1 MPIYNPNTAPSV
13 ILTVASKTTTYTAT
27 TSDDVILADT
37 SGGAWTLTLYA
48 ASGNSGKVLTIK
60 KTTSDFSA
68 LTIDAND
75 SETIDGQA
83 TTTVNTQFEALKIIC
98 DGTNWHILERKINE
112 SWIAYTPT
120 YTGFGTTSS
129 NDSYWRRVGDSIE
142 LSIKFTVGTSTATE
156 ARVSLPSGLT
166 YGVFGS
172 GKFHLVGRATR
183 DNTGSSFSRDF
194 GLFAVNG
201 NSYLT
206 FSIIDS
212 SGTASGE
219 AAQNGSSISVSGD
232 DFVIR
237 THQIPITGW
246 KGN

>member
-13 ILTVASKTTTYTAT
+13 ILTVTSKTTTYTAT

-75 SETIDGQA
+75 SETIDGQT

-98 DGTNWHILERKINE
+98 DGSNWHILERKINE
-112 SWIAYTPT
+112 SWQDYTPANT
-120 YTGFGTTSS
+120 QGLGTITSV
-129 NDSYWRRVGDSIE
+129 NLKWRRVGDSMQIQGG
-142 LSIKFTVGTSTATE
+142 FATGTVTGSTAQLG
-156 ARVSLPSGLT
+156 LPSGT
-166 YGVFGS
+166 TIGGTTSSRMYAGETIRNGGS
-172 GKFHLVGRATR
+172 RVTNFAIQGAT
-183 DNTGSSFSRDF
+183 
-194 GLFAVNG
+194 
-201 NSYLT
+201 YLT
-206 FSIIDS
+206 F
-212 SGTASGE
+212 GAGAASHGDVI
-219 AAQNGSSISVSGD
+219 GSSLFGSSEQLYITAFD
-232 DFVIR
+232 
-237 THQIPITGW
+237 IPISGW